1 MKLIS
6 SKEVC
11 SQTIFVMLYLVIQ
24 VLGLKTVSEFVL
36 MFPRVNNFFF
46 LHIMIKIC
54 QTGINQL
61 NELMGTTL
69 QDENNLI
76 FAVKAEKAISHMSVI
91 K

>member
-1 MKLIS
+1 MQPDDF
-6 SKEVC
+6 C
-11 SQTIFVMLYLVIQ
+11 N
-24 VLGLKTVSEFVL
+24 VLLSDTGLGFKNGLFEFVL

-46 LHIMIKIC
+46 LHITIKIC

>member
-1 MKLIS
+1 
-6 SKEVC
+6 
-11 SQTIFVMLYLVIQ
+11 
-24 VLGLKTVSEFVL
+24 

-46 LHIMIKIC
+46 LHITIKIC